1 MRGPEP
7 APPPPPPRAPH
18 ACARPVAV
26 ILDMDGLMLDTE
38 PLAARAWTDAAA
50 LIGVEFDHAV
60 TARLIGRN
68 FPDCTALIH
77 AHHGDGYPVDAL
89 MRAWHGA
96 YDAIVE
102 REGIALKPG
111 LTDLLAWLEAQSIP
125 KAVATS
131 TRRSR
136 AQAKLVH
143 TGLVERFAALV
154 GGDEIA
160 RGKPAPDI
168 YVEAAARLGVAPQDC
183 VALEDSEPG
192 IRAAL
197 AAGMMPIM
205 VPDLAPPSPA
215 LLAHAPL
222 VLASLFEVRAHLAA
236 LPLPAR
242 VR

>member
-1 MRGPEP
+1 
-7 APPPPPPRAPH
+7 
-18 ACARPVAV
+18 
-26 ILDMDGLMLDTE
+26 
-38 PLAARAWTDAAA
+38 
-50 LIGVEFDHAV
+50 
-60 TARLIGRN
+60 
-68 FPDCTALIH
+68 
-77 AHHGDGYPVDAL
+77 

-96 YDAIVE
+96 YDAIIE

-111 LTDLLAWLEAQSIP
+111 LIELLGWLEDAAIP
-125 KAVATS
+125 RAVATS

-136 AQAKLVH
+136 AQAKLVR
-143 TGLVERFAALV
+143 TQLCERFAALV

-168 YVEAAARLGVAPQDC
+168 YLEAAARLGVAPAAC

-205 VPDLAPPSPA
+205 VPDLAPPSAA
-215 LLAHAPL
+215 LLAHALP
-222 VLASLFEVRAHLAA
+222 VFASLAEVRAHLCA

-242 VR
+242 VRKPARRAWQQ